1 MKTILLMRHSI
12 PEKSSEFV
20 TDPGLSS
27 VGIKHAKEIFSTPRF
42 ADVSQVWAS
51 PSQRA
56 FQTANLLER
65 PVRTNPRLLE
75 RKTGDTTGQDLSFW
89 KRQYEDPDFKNPDG
103 ESFREVNARM
113 SACIREILSGL
124 PDGETALVVS
134 HAAVICAYLQSFCT
148 VEVTHAEQ
156 KLRRIRFHGKL
167 LLDGK
172 LGPMT
177 GFVLRV
183 DSDGVSD
190 VEPLPQRSET

>member
-12 PEKSSEFV
+12 PEKSSAFV

-27 VGIKHAKEIFSTPRF
+27 AGTERAKEIFSAFRF
-42 ADVSQVWAS
+42 SDISKVWAS

-56 FQTANLLER
+56 FQTAKLLGR
-65 PVRTNPRLLE
+65 PVQIDSRLLE

-124 PDGETALVVS
+124 SDGETALVVS
-134 HAAVICAYLQSFCT
+134 HAAAICAYLQSFCT

-172 LGPMT
+172 LEPLA

-190 VEPLPQRSET
+190 VERLP